1 MNSKALHSVKV
12 VIKNAIKISLSVALV
27 AATHAQGQ
35 KSDWKTVDQMSAED
49 KALFDPNHATPRDAS
64 IPYIPA
70 EKFPFKAPYTAEEM
84 GYRSAQ
90 FSHISR
96 WSHSIS
102 DVFGVVTSSGY
113 VNQGE
118 WACFVDF
125 SQPGIEGYINSPVGQ
140 ELGRWMLYE
149 TFPPESEGAQQ
160 LWIPIRS
167 DKVEKKRLEFF
178 YYSPSMRRVRRMPEP
193 RRDQRFANNAQT
205 LDDVMGRDPW
215 EFQWELL
222 GTDVLYETARFPAT
236 RSSITWNEPGKGF
249 VERPVSSIKL
259 MGDDFDHYTSD
270 GGVETWVLK
279 ATTKEDWLPD
289 YNEKYLI
296 VWVEKHTF
304 FILRR
309 EKYGHDGRLITIES
323 RMSEKENPALGDLGY
338 TSKMGTYWN
347 IDHDLISYSFHDAH
361 QPRVWSDEQKNMIF
375 KAEFMPR
382 EWLFEPIPSQLR
394 LDSPDEF
401 FLRPHLYPDKFPNH
415 RNTTLPPDVQ
425 SRYQQ
430 QEIAKKLVFE
440 TE

>member
-1 MNSKALHSVKV
+1 
-12 VIKNAIKISLSVALV
+12 
-27 AATHAQGQ
+27 
-35 KSDWKTVDQMSAED
+35 MSAED

-222 GTDVLYETARFPAT
+222 GTDVLYETADFLPPGPASLGT
-236 RSSITWNEPGKGF
+236 NPGNGF
-249 VERPVSSIKL
+249 VERSVSSIKL
-259 MGDDFDHYTSD
+259 MGDDFEHYTPD

-296 VWVEKHTF
+296 VWVEKAYF
-304 FILRR
+304 FYL
-309 EKYGHDGRLITIES
+309 
-323 RMSEKENPALGDLGY
+323 
-338 TSKMGTYWN
+338 TS
-347 IDHDLISYSFHDAH
+347 
-361 QPRVWSDEQKNMIF
+361 
-375 KAEFMPR
+375 
-382 EWLFEPIPSQLR
+382 
-394 LDSPDEF
+394 
-401 FLRPHLYPDKFPNH
+401 
-415 RNTTLPPDVQ
+415 
-425 SRYQQ
+425 
-430 QEIAKKLVFE
+430 
-440 TE
+440 